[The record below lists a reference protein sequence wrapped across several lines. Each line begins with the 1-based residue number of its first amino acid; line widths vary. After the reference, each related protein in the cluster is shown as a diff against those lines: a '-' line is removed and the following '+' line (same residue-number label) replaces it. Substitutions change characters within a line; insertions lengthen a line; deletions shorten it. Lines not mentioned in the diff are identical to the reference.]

1 MSRTQKS
8 RTGTASKKKV
18 SPEQKASHK
27 KTAAESPAA
36 ENNENEKSEGSKRSS
51 DFGYDSLARQTLD
64 LWREQLS
71 HFLNNPDAMSDIN
84 KVMEPA
90 AKMMP
95 PQLSGQISQM
105 FTPLFS
111 GGMDIWLMMLEQLGK
126 AANMNTKGATETTHE
141 QKTAQSTSN
150 QSRTENRSQ
159 DRATTAS
166 ALSGASAYALAGLA
180 SRLADLE
187 KRFAEFEGTG
197 GAATKKPARKTSTKK
212 KTTPSVVAAV
222 KRAKQQG

>member
-8 RTGTASKKKV
+8 RTGTASSRKV
-18 SPEQKASHK
+18 SPEEKASPK
-27 KTAAESPAA
+27 KSASEKNAP
-36 ENNENEKSEGSKRSS
+36 NKNENEKSQDSKRSS
-51 DFGYDSLARQTLD
+51 DFGYDSLAKQTLD

-71 HFLNNPDAMSDIN
+71 HFLNNPDAMKDIN

-141 QKTAQSTSN
+141 QKTAYQKDAGQSTAS
-150 QSRTENRSQ
+150 QSRTENRSS
-159 DRATTAS
+159 AAS
-166 ALSGASAYALAGLA
+166 ALSGASAYAVAQLA

-187 KRFAEFEGTG
+187 KRFAEFE
-197 GAATKKPARKTSTKK
+197 AAGKPVAKKPSRKK